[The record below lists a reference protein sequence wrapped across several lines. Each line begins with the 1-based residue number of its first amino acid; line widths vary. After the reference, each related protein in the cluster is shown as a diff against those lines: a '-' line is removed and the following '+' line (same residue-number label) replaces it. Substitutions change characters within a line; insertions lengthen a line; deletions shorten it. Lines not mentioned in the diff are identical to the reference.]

1 MDDTLSLARE
11 LIRRPSVTPNDAG
24 CQEIL
29 GARLSAAGFSLERVP
44 FGPVS
49 NLWARRG
56 GDAPLVV
63 FAGHTDVVPPG
74 PLDAW
79 QFDPFS
85 ATLDGQWLYG
95 RGAVDMKSSLAAF
108 VTGIEKF
115 LGEGPRFHGSIGV
128 LITSD
133 EEGPAVDGTVRVVD
147 VLVERN
153 ERIDYCIVGEPSSDQ
168 VLGDTIKNG
177 RRGSLSGSLKVLG
190 VQGHVAYPE
199 NAENPIHRCA
209 PVLHALSET
218 RWDDGNAHFPPT
230 TFQVS
235 SIHAG
240 TGDADNVIPGE
251 LRVEFNL
258 RFGTASTPESL
269 EKRLEAV
276 LDEHRLR
283 YEIEWRLSGMPFLTP
298 GGPLVDAA
306 RRAVQ
311 ATLGVDPE
319 LSTAGG
325 TSDGRFIAQAGT
337 QVVELGPL
345 NATIHKINECI
356 AIDDP
361 DRLSRAYCRILG
373 ELLRQP
379 RQP

>member
-1 MDDTLSLARE
+1 VDDTVSLARE

-29 GARLSAAGFSLERVP
+29 RARLAAAGFAVERMP
-44 FGPVS
+44 FGAVS

-56 GDAPLVV
+56 NASPLVV
-63 FAGHTDVVPPG
+63 LAGHTDVVPPG

-79 QFDPFS
+79 RFEPFS
-85 ATLDGQWLYG
+85 ATVDGQWLYG

-115 LGEGPRFHGSIGV
+115 LTESPKFPGSIGL

-133 EEGPAVDGTVRVVD
+133 EEGPAVDGTARVID
-147 VLVERN
+147 VLAERD
-153 ERIDYCIVGEPSSDQ
+153 EKPDYCIVGEPSSDK

-177 RRGSLSGSLKVLG
+177 RRGSLSGSLKVYG
-190 VQGHVAYPE
+190 TQGHVAYPQ
-199 NAENPIHRCA
+199 AADNPIHRCA
-209 PVLHALSET
+209 PALNALSET

-240 TGDADNVIPGE
+240 TGDANNVIPGE
-251 LRVEFNL
+251 LDIEFNL
-258 RFGTASTPESL
+258 RFSTASTPDSL
-269 EKRLEAV
+269 KKRLEG
-276 LDEHRLR
+276 LLNEHDLR
-283 YEIEWRLSGMPFLTP
+283 YEITWRLSGSPFLTP
-298 GGPLVDAA
+298 AGPLIDAT
-306 RRAVQ
+306 VQ
-311 ATLGVDPE
+311 AVETTLGLKPA

-356 AIDDP
+356 AIEDP
-361 DRLSRAYCRILG
+361 DRLSRVYCRILG

-379 RQP
+379 R

>member
-1 MDDTLSLARE
+1 VDDTISLARE

-29 GARLSAAGFSLERVP
+29 GARLSTAGFSVEHLA
-44 FGPVS
+44 FGAVS
-49 NLWARRG
+49 NLWARKG

-74 PLDAW
+74 PLEAW
-79 QFDPFS
+79 RFDPFS
-85 ATLDGQWLYG
+85 ATIDGPWLYG

-108 VTGIEKF
+108 ITGIERFLEQSPKF
-115 LGEGPRFHGSIGV
+115 SGSIGL

-133 EEGPAVDGTVRVVD
+133 EEGPAVDGTARVVD
-147 VLVERN
+147 VLSDQDEK
-153 ERIDYCIVGEPSSDQ
+153 IDYCIVGEPSSDK

-177 RRGSLSGSLKVLG
+177 RRGSLSGSLKVYG
-190 VQGHVAYPE
+190 TQGHVAYPQ
-199 NAENPIHRCA
+199 AADNPIHRCA
-209 PVLHALSET
+209 PALSALSGT

-240 TGDADNVIPGE
+240 TGDANNVIPGE
-251 LRVEFNL
+251 LDIEFNL

-269 EKRLEAV
+269 KMRVEGILN
-276 LDEHRLR
+276 EHDLR
-283 YEIEWRLSGMPFLTP
+283 YEITWRLSGSPFLTP
-298 GGPLVDAA
+298 AGPLIDAT
-306 RRAVQ
+306 VQ
-311 ATLGVDPE
+311 AVETTLGLKPE

-345 NATIHKINECI
+345 NATIHKINECV
-356 AIDDP
+356 AIEDL
-361 DRLSRAYCRILG
+361 DRLSRVYCRILDG
-373 ELLRQP
+373 LLRQP
-379 RQP
+379 Q